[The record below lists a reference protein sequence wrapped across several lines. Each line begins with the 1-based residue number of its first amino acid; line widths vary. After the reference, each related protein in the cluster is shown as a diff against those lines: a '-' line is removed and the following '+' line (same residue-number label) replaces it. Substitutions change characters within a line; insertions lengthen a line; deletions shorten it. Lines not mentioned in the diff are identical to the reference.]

1 MSKQQA
7 GRTSGQILARLLFV
21 LYGALMA
28 WLLLGQRLDGA
39 VTSGAQVN
47 LTPFATLRLY
57 VRMLLQSSNGALVRH
72 AFVNLA
78 GNVIMFVPLG
88 VFLPVIWKRLRS
100 FWRFLLTSA
109 SLILLVEVLQYV
121 TGLGSCDIDDLILNL
136 PGTMLGWLCHPL
148 FLKKQR

>member
-1 MSKQQA
+1 M
-7 GRTSGQILARLLFV
+7 
-21 LYGALMA
+21 
-28 WLLLGQRLDGA
+28 
-39 VTSGAQVN
+39 
-47 LTPFATLRLY
+47 
-57 VRMLLQSSNGALVRH
+57 VRH

-100 FWRFLLTSA
+100 FWWFLLTSA